1 MERVNF
7 FCYNMGHET
16 PWIPRGTGKAPPA
29 RDRVAERKQDDSVC
43 RSAFGG
49 SIEKLRFPMVPR
61 VPRGRVQ
68 GPSFKG
74 DSRTSSE
81 AVSKGEKEISGT
93 TFVRSAGCR
102 VSNRPL
108 DLETDC
114 PNHPKA
120 LWHPLSP
127 QSCVARASRD
137 GMELPE
143 TRAAGFAE
151 ERERDCALEGL
162 SVAPYKKKPKDLGP
176 IWSSSMNPGFCLF
189 LMSLVPGH
197 PRGRPLSFTISIS
210 KTEFLPSV
218 VFRCP
223 PKEGA
228 WPFIFGF
235 AHAISQV
242 WMSVLSLKA
251 CSNISGGRWFC
262 CGIGEPST
270 DGKKSSNFFLV
281 IRDCTFITFPPTHRN
296 STRQNMFGIRLTVPF
311 PTVRQRTW
319 RSLKGCFVIRCGAY
333 GGAPKNFSGPVS
345 MLPIYHGYGENKS
358 FHYLCKIQ

>member
-114 PNHPKA
+114 PNHPQA

-127 QSCVARASRD
+127 QSCVAGASRD

-151 ERERDCALEGL
+151 EREGDCALE
-162 SVAPYKKKPKDLGP
+162 VYR
-176 IWSSSMNPGFCLF
+176 W
-189 LMSLVPGH
+189 
-197 PRGRPLSFTISIS
+197 PRI
-210 KTEFLPSV
+210 
-218 VFRCP
+218 
-223 PKEGA
+223 
-228 WPFIFGF
+228 
-235 AHAISQV
+235 
-242 WMSVLSLKA
+242 
-251 CSNISGGRWFC
+251 
-262 CGIGEPST
+262 
-270 DGKKSSNFFLV
+270 KKSRKTWGPSGL
-281 IRDCTFITFPPTHRN
+281 HR
-296 STRQNMFGIRLTVPF
+296 
-311 PTVRQRTW
+311 
-319 RSLKGCFVIRCGAY
+319 
-333 GGAPKNFSGPVS
+333 
-345 MLPIYHGYGENKS
+345 
-358 FHYLCKIQ
+358 

>member
-1 MERVNF
+1 MERFNL

-29 RDRVAERKQDDSVC
+29 RDRVAERRQDDSVC

-49 SIEKLRFPMVPR
+49 SIEKLCFPMVPR

-114 PNHPKA
+114 PNHPQT

-127 QSCVARASRD
+127 QSCVAGASRD

-143 TRAAGFAE
+143 TGAAGLTK

-176 IWSSSMNPGFCLF
+176 IWSS
-189 LMSLVPGH
+189 LMSRASCSFQTSVALGLRKGK
-197 PRGRPLSFTISIS
+197 PRSFITS
-210 KTEFLPSV
+210 TNRTGFPPSV
-218 VFRCP
+218 LCRCLQS
-223 PKEGA
+223 GNA
-228 WPFIFGF
+228 WLFISGLGRG
-235 AHAISQV
+235 ILTV
-242 WMSVLSLKA
+242 WMSVLSLKN
-251 CSNISGGRWFC
+251 CSNISGAPWSC
-262 CGIGEPST
+262 CGIGGPSI
-270 DGKKSSNFFLV
+270 DVKKSSSSFLN
-281 IRDCTFITFPPTHRN
+281 ILGFIWNTFRPMLLNLTP
-296 STRQNMFGIRLTVPF
+296 QNMSGIRQIVPF
-311 PTVRQRTW
+311 PIVHQKAWPISKQCYETRYDDSGNPKDFFGLA
-319 RSLKGCFVIRCGAY
+319 SLLRIFR
-333 GGAPKNFSGPVS
+333 GPDS
-345 MLPIYHGYGENKS
+345 S
-358 FHYLCKIQ
+358 FHYLYETE

>member
-29 RDRVAERKQDDSVC
+29 RDRVAERRQDDSVG

-114 PNHPKA
+114 PNHPQA

-127 QSCVARASRD
+127 QSCVAGASRD

-176 IWSSSMNPGFCLF
+176 IWSSSMSLASCSFRTFVALGLPKDKPRSSITSTNRTGF
-189 LMSLVPGH
+189 P
-197 PRGRPLSFTISIS
+197 
-210 KTEFLPSV
+210 PSMPWWYRRNGNV
-218 VFRCP
+218 WRSTS
-223 PKEGA
+223 G
-228 WPFIFGF
+228 FGSG
-235 AHAISQV
+235 ILTV
-242 WMSVLSLKA
+242 WMSVPSLKS
-251 CSNISGGRWFC
+251 CLNTSGTPWSC
-262 CGIGEPST
+262 CGIGGRFT
-270 DGKKSSNFFLV
+270 VAKKLSSFLQS
-281 IRDCTFITFPPTHRN
+281 IRGFIENTFHPTRLN
-296 STRQNMFGIRLTVPF
+296 LTLQNTFGIRLTVPF
-311 PTVRQRTW
+311 PTVCRRVW
-319 RSLKGCFVIRCGAY
+319 RSLGQCY
-333 GGAPKNFSGPVS
+333 GTRNDGSGDHPGSYGLAS
-345 MLPIYHGYGENKS
+345 MPPISRGPDKS
-358 FHYLCKIQ
+358 FHYLCEAQ